1 MTGQRGS
8 DFNCSQAALRGRVGA
23 RMHEGMVMFE
33 VQRAVLGIRNR
44 ESVAADMDLTIL
56 TCLCVVAQDGRGAVT
71 GIGCCTD
78 EHADMLRSSLMA
90 QAFHSR
96 HRRGLLQLEAP

>member
-1 MTGQRGS
+1 
-8 DFNCSQAALRGRVGA
+8 
-23 RMHEGMVMFE
+23 MFE
-33 VQRAVLGIRNR
+33 ARRPVLGIRKR
-44 ESVAADMDLTIL
+44 ESVAADINLTIL
-56 TCLCVVAQDGRGAVT
+56 TCMCVVAENDQRTVT

-90 QAFHSR
+90 PAFHSR